1 MFPIIITPSEPITA
15 HKPAGNIAITSCLS
29 SLFELQTYSLPPSNL
44 MADLKSRIGGKRKY
58 FSNLVWKREDH
69 QLGHSGHHK
78 RASSLTYNS
87 RREENTPADYD
98 SDASSIASSNCGEEA
113 YFLPSNGG
121 ERRGEGPTAPFRRF
135 RSAEPPSLLKR
146 IELPILPASSPTKRA
161 NAVQESPKRL
171 IERIGNGL
179 YAAQHTPIML
189 HSEDMDIDSTPAPD
203 GTIAE
208 EAPNGHVWTDQA
220 RHEAVAVSGI
230 NTMAIDTVHDEAG
243 KCIVESAPTISDDS
257 LNNRVEDSNGDH
269 RQPADEGSAA
279 HKNLEAI
286 PGLTFSERDNNLNA
300 PVQHQ
305 NAAASSSS
313 SPAFLVPATEGGS
326 LEQTMNSSTTPQ
338 ALPTRNSP
346 HSSPEEGQWEE
357 PSLPVPP
364 DFILNVRKLLL
375 PLITQNA
382 QCRTDFGQETIPS
395 PESVERALSGVVDD
409 EACTSFAGQMRGI
422 RREMVALNATAVK
435 KPVVSI
441 QADGSQ
447 VAQEESGSMSSQSL
461 PVEKAN
467 WTPPWGPRAM
477 RQGSSQLKKIELMK
491 SPSYGD
497 YFKKG
502 QNKTEAPI
510 AKGPKY
516 HEQLKP
522 KDKADESSK
531 YLQLR
536 EIRDRRAGYEAK
548 RSSTKDY
555 ASRQDSLNGQVEA
568 GRTSDRDY
576 ARSHYRRDSSDMQ
589 IEARPR
595 RSSIPD
601 RRSDSLEK
609 PPAPVRT
616 PTTLAFKDSGS
627 KGSLDP
633 RRPSLWHDP
642 NISSDGIDRTKRHV
656 APDRRTSHSS
666 TSATR
671 RSPSRSPPRRTRSP
685 PYSRSHARPDK
696 IHSPSRRRYSP
707 PPPSTSRSADFSSR
721 RARSPARN
729 GRSPSPEHLRVKRG
743 RSRSRSPISRYQK
756 EASPTR
762 KDLYTS
768 RHRSPYY
775 PEAPRRSAKKP
786 YSPIRRSKSPPMRK
800 RTPTIERLDKTP
812 RKSRSPKRRRYES
825 PQPRTE
831 IDSRSPSPSRSHS
844 LSGSLGTGKRHRLPE
859 SRPASTIIYSPR
871 RSSTRSTLEGL
882 NEEERK
888 PKINHLNGTSATHP
902 RPPTPVLSNSCH
914 NVPGLWFVKMGSK
927 HTNIL
932 ECSFEIDK
940 ETAAKWD
947 IPEISLISEKRTV
960 PSQMGKPRLCL
971 QILCLPTD
979 LVQSVQGTIQ
989 PGASAGDVAIA
1000 LSTIKESW
1008 PPTGNLIIE
1017 VNPGTGHGHTWLPF
1031 DLEPTSPS
1039 VNLEDHIH
1047 EGKNVVQ
1054 LIQLAGMAD
1063 HIFVL
1068 FASLQQPPSPPPP
1081 PPPKFPHDLNKVL
1094 AETKLK
1100 LGDVGSIPPHFMISS
1115 DMFEIAASAPWN
1127 TVLLHIQSQ
1136 TRLGS

>member
-1 MFPIIITPSEPITA
+1 
-15 HKPAGNIAITSCLS
+15 
-29 SLFELQTYSLPPSNL
+29 

-467 WTPPWGPRAM
+467 RTPPWGPRAM

-536 EIRDRRAGYEAK
+536 EIRNRRAGYEAK

-609 PPAPVRT
+609 PPAPPQTVEPHTAAHLLLAGVLHDLLHVVHVRLL
-616 PTTLAFKDSGS
+616 TLAPMHAQIRYTALLVVDIPRLRHLLLVPPTFHLVGPAHLPGMDGHPALSIYES
-627 KGSLDP
+627 KEDAHDHVL
-633 RRPSLWHDP
+633 PSA
-642 NISSDGIDRTKRHV
+642 GIKKRLRQPARTFTRHV
-656 APDRRTSHSS
+656 IALHTIRKPLVAQLKSH
-666 TSATR
+666 
-671 RSPSRSPPRRTRSP
+671 
-685 PYSRSHARPDK
+685 
-696 IHSPSRRRYSP
+696 I
-707 PPPSTSRSADFSSR
+707 PPSVDPSHPQCGNELRQLSA
-721 RARSPARN
+721 
-729 GRSPSPEHLRVKRG
+729 
-743 RSRSRSPISRYQK
+743 
-756 EASPTR
+756 
-762 KDLYTS
+762 
-768 RHRSPYY
+768 
-775 PEAPRRSAKKP
+775 
-786 YSPIRRSKSPPMRK
+786 
-800 RTPTIERLDKTP
+800 
-812 RKSRSPKRRRYES
+812 
-825 PQPRTE
+825 
-831 IDSRSPSPSRSHS
+831 
-844 LSGSLGTGKRHRLPE
+844 
-859 SRPASTIIYSPR
+859 
-871 RSSTRSTLEGL
+871 
-882 NEEERK
+882 
-888 PKINHLNGTSATHP
+888 
-902 RPPTPVLSNSCH
+902 
-914 NVPGLWFVKMGSK
+914 
-927 HTNIL
+927 
-932 ECSFEIDK
+932 
-940 ETAAKWD
+940 
-947 IPEISLISEKRTV
+947 
-960 PSQMGKPRLCL
+960 
-971 QILCLPTD
+971 
-979 LVQSVQGTIQ
+979 
-989 PGASAGDVAIA
+989 
-1000 LSTIKESW
+1000 
-1008 PPTGNLIIE
+1008 
-1017 VNPGTGHGHTWLPF
+1017 
-1031 DLEPTSPS
+1031 
-1039 VNLEDHIH
+1039 
-1047 EGKNVVQ
+1047 
-1054 LIQLAGMAD
+1054 
-1063 HIFVL
+1063 
-1068 FASLQQPPSPPPP
+1068 
-1081 PPPKFPHDLNKVL
+1081 
-1094 AETKLK
+1094 
-1100 LGDVGSIPPHFMISS
+1100 
-1115 DMFEIAASAPWN
+1115 
-1127 TVLLHIQSQ
+1127 
-1136 TRLGS
+1136 